1 MPGESLEP
9 MSLACLILLAPLPF
23 CLKHEPSL
31 SLAFIQLD
39 PIVH

>member
-1 MPGESLEP
+1 MPDQSLEL

-31 SLAFIQLD
+31 TLVFIQLD